1 MPGGG
6 RDSGEGDWVCVT
18 SIVKRFIFLPNYG
31 KYLYPYLK
39 ASVLVKHNQIISLF

>member
-6 RDSGEGDWVCVT
+6 RDSDEGGWICVK
-18 SIVKRFIFLPNYG
+18 SIVKRFIFLPSYG

-39 ASVLVKHNQIISLF
+39 G